1 MFDRYRRIL
10 SLPGALRFS
19 GSALVGRLPMA
30 MVTIGIVLLATN
42 AGRSYGLA
50 GALSAVYLLAAAL
63 LGQLLK
69 LAHLLA
75 DRRHG
80 QVHHVGRP
88 REAARLRDRQQGL
101 ELPRVHKSSFP

>member
-50 GALSAVYLLAAAL
+50 GASQRRGCTPPQRSDRAAVTDRKMVTTAADASTGSATVAT
-63 LGQLLK
+63 
-69 LAHLLA
+69 
-75 DRRHG
+75 
-80 QVHHVGRP
+80 
-88 REAARLRDRQQGL
+88 
-101 ELPRVHKSSFP
+101 